1 MKKWFKK
8 IYIPC
13 YELNQIQIMKAAI
26 QNIHSYALGA
36 DVVLKE
42 NIFEIKLLPE
52 SGKQNLEKFERI

>member
-1 MKKWFKK
+1 
-8 IYIPC
+8 
-13 YELNQIQIMKAAI
+13 MKAAI